1 MAAHRLAMR
10 PDVVD
15 KTTYNGRTV
24 TAATPD
30 PPAATDIP
38 PEIPF
43 ARPIAHEFIM
53 APPSPE
59 AEILL
64 LNQTIRSAW
73 ADVGWLALFLISFEF
88 LAVGL
93 LQLAAE
99 YVLGAPLSPSD
110 PEALQIRQAVLLPA
124 LSLRALGAMLIIV
137 LLARRRGLT
146 ARSVG
151 LTWSGAPV
159 NIVIGLAVLAVV
171 YVLIAVTMILIWCL
185 WPDLFGE
192 MQENARR
199 IMELVPNL
207 RPVEF
212 VPVAA
217 LIGVYEELVF
227 RGFLMIR
234 LRRATGG
241 WTPAVIL
248 SSAVFTALHAF
259 EQTPSALIV
268 VAILSLV
275 FSLVTI
281 WRRSIVP
288 AIVAH
293 ALFDLSQLLLLQ
305 LQAGDSWT

>member
-1 MAAHRLAMR
+1 M
-10 PDVVD
+10 
-15 KTTYNGRTV
+15 
-24 TAATPD
+24 TAAIPE
-30 PPAATDIP
+30 PPAETDIP
-38 PEIPF
+38 LEIPI
-43 ARPIAHEFIM
+43 ARPIAHELITT
-53 APPSPE
+53 PPPRD
-59 AEILL
+59 AEFFL
-64 LNQTIRSAW
+64 LNQSYRSAW

-99 YVLGAPLSPSD
+99 FVLGAPLSPSET
-110 PEALQIRQAVLLPA
+110 EASHIRQAMLLPA
-124 LSLRALGAMLIIV
+124 LSLRALGAMVIIA

-146 ARSVG
+146 PRSVG
-151 LTWSGAPV
+151 LTRSGAPL
-159 NIVIGLAVLAVV
+159 NIAIGLAVLVVV
-171 YVLIAVTMILIWCL
+171 YVLIAVTMLLLWFL
-185 WPDLFGE
+185 WPAVVGE

-207 RPVEF
+207 HPVEF

-227 RGFLMIR
+227 RGFLMTR

-241 WTPAVIL
+241 WTIAVIL
-248 SSAVFTALHAF
+248 STAVFTALHAF
-259 EQTPSALIV
+259 EQTPSALVV

-281 WRRSIVP
+281 WRRSIIP
-288 AIVAH
+288 AIIAH
-293 ALFDLSQLLLLQ
+293 GLFDLSQLLLLH

>member
-1 MAAHRLAMR
+1 M
-10 PDVVD
+10 
-15 KTTYNGRTV
+15 
-24 TAATPD
+24 TAAIPE
-30 PPAATDIP
+30 PPAETDIP
-38 PEIPF
+38 LEIPI
-43 ARPIAHEFIM
+43 ARPIAHELITT
-53 APPSPE
+53 PPPRD
-59 AEILL
+59 AEFFL
-64 LNQTIRSAW
+64 LNQSYRSAW

-99 YVLGAPLSPSD
+99 FVLGAPLSPSET
-110 PEALQIRQAVLLPA
+110 EALHIRQAMLLPA
-124 LSLRALGAMLIIV
+124 LSLRALGAMVIIA

-146 ARSVG
+146 PRSVG
-151 LTWSGAPV
+151 LTRSGAPL
-159 NIVIGLAVLAVV
+159 NIAIGLAVLVVV
-171 YVLIAVTMILIWCL
+171 YVLIAVTMLLLWFL
-185 WPDLFGE
+185 WPAVVGE

-207 RPVEF
+207 HPVEF

-227 RGFLMIR
+227 RGFLMTR

-241 WTPAVIL
+241 WTIAVIL
-248 SSAVFTALHAF
+248 STAVFTALHAF
-259 EQTPSALIV
+259 EQTPSALVV

-281 WRRSIVP
+281 WRRSIIP
-288 AIVAH
+288 AIIAH
-293 ALFDLSQLLLLQ
+293 GLFDLSQLLLLH